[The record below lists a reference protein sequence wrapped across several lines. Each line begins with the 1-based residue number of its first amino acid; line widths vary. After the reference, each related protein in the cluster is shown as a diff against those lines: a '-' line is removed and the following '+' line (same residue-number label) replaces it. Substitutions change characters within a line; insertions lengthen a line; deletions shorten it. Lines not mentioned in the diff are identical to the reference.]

1 MGYLFDVVDINGQ
14 KGNFKNQGNRKL
26 YRVGVKLKINL
37 MLISILLQ
45 SYASINEQAVK
56 SANEIYQ
63 HALIRNLL
71 ICGAVLFVLFILP
84 ELFKNKEDEK

>member
-1 MGYLFDVVDINGQ
+1 M
-14 KGNFKNQGNRKL
+14 FKIQQFLITQGNRKL

-71 ICGAVLFVLFILP
+71 ICGAILFVLFILP

>member
-1 MGYLFDVVDINGQ
+1 
-14 KGNFKNQGNRKL
+14 
-26 YRVGVKLKINL
+26 

-71 ICGAVLFVLFILP
+71 ICGGVLFVLFILP
-84 ELFKNKEDEK
+84 ELFKNKENEK